1 MQADDTVRRECRDFC
16 AVLERELALIER
28 IEESQKLVREAVRRR
43 AWADFEMLQESMRRL
58 GAEFEELDRER
69 EAGFYRLSGAAMPP
83 PSPESGGFEAGFYAL
98 IARLPAD
105 ERDLLAE
112 RYREL
117 KYRALAIRAANES
130 LLHYLSGIRLLVS
143 DFLDAAFPDRKGKLY
158 TRQGTTQAAD
168 MRSMVLNRHF

>member
-1 MQADDTVRRECRDFC
+1 MQADDTVRRDCRDFC
-16 AVLERELALIER
+16 AVLERELALIDR
-28 IEESQKLVREAVRRR
+28 IEASQKLVRDAVRRR
-43 AWADFEMLQESMRRL
+43 AWADFEMLQESMRCL

-69 EAGFYRLSGAAMPP
+69 EAGFNRLSAAALPQSNVP
-83 PSPESGGFEAGFYAL
+83 GGFEAGFYAL

-105 ERDLLAE
+105 ERDMLAG
-112 RYREL
+112 RYREI

-130 LLHYLSGIRLLVS
+130 LLHYLAGIRLLVT